1 MWITMQSVRFVYV
14 FWVWISGG
22 TKKIVNICLLSLQ
35 KHKDILPSIPLQF
48 PYSLLFYTV
57 LKHQLQPLPH
67 SITRIKS
74 IPAVLLAA
82 SPDRLAGSGGILPFY
97 RRGKQQNNVIAA
109 RTGGIAKTTSY
120 LTISKNHI
128 ATSPPHPSQ
137 NPLPHHTSIRN
148 PPILHTPPLSRQTN
162 HFEKTKKSR
171 Q

>member
-1 MWITMQSVRFVYV
+1 MQSVRFVYV

-48 PYSLLFYTV
+48 PYNLLLYTV
-57 LKHQLQPLPH
+57 LKHQLQPFPTLLLR
-67 SITRIKS
+67 SILFPGYIPGSPCRI
-74 IPAVLLAA
+74 
-82 SPDRLAGSGGILPFY
+82 GGILPFY
-97 RRGKQQNNVIAA
+97 RRGGQQNNEIAA
-109 RTGGIAKTTSY
+109 RIGGIAKTTSY

-148 PPILHTPPLSRQTN
+148 LPILHTPPLSHQTN

-171 Q
+171 L